1 MLPQIKENILGNL
14 SFEEQPSL
22 TYQMRLEENRVLGEC
37 DDLKAMEQAVYK
49 ILNTQRYQYP
59 IYSWNYGIELKDLF
73 GQPVSYCIPE
83 IERRITEALLQDE
96 RVKRVHDFEFEMK
109 GRGRLFVSFQADT
122 TKGTVAAEK
131 EVKI

>member
-131 EVKI
+131 EVRI